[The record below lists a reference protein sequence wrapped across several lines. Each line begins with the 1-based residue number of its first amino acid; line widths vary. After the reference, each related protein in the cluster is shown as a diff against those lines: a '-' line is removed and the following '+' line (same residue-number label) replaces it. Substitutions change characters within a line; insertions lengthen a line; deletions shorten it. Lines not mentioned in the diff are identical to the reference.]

1 MESPVSSQVF
11 FNLAKVDGNEDIVS
25 FQLKNT
31 LVSYAN
37 TLRRVVLTG
46 TESIAFNSRMND
58 SGATSDV
65 IVESNTTPMTNE
77 MLADRIGLIP
87 IYGDPTK
94 WNPDDYIFKLE
105 VTNETPNALPVFASD
120 FNIYKKGRPGE
131 DPILEA
137 EGSRKFFHPDL
148 LTGDTSLIAMLKGQL
163 PNQAPQKIK
172 ITARATVG
180 TGRDHIR
187 WCPVSQCS
195 YAYTVDPDEA
205 RQLEYFERWLE
216 NTKKLSSRK
225 LEDDPAKKE
234 AMIRE
239 FQTMEVQ
246 RCYKRDE
253 KGEPNSFD
261 FVIETIG
268 MQPIPD
274 IVERALLNLEKK
286 CTLYS
291 GDLPTDIRV
300 QPADAR
306 MKGFDFFFPRE
317 DHTLGNLLQTWMED
331 KMMES
336 GDITFVGYK
345 VPHPLR
351 DEMVLRVGVDFPS
364 QPDKD
369 GKEFVAR
376 GAVSR
381 AAAACAIMFRQWRE
395 DWRRAVSEP
404 LGSRTRA
411 SLRLNVTNAR
421 ALEEAVTRAAPV
433 REGVAVGPRAPRTAQ
448 RSAFYGK
455 YVEGSEAAKTAAAA
469 QQATA
474 QAQQSAWASYQP
486 AAASAW
492 GAPLSSSAVPA
503 SPPYAPTSPPYAP
516 TSPPYAPTSPPYT
529 AASPAY
535 GASGN
540 GAALAASPNYGAAG
554 AASPLFS
561 PSTATGPDAQALV
574 AGLPP
579 GWTVVRSA
587 NGKLYYYAP
596 DTGVTSWNRPTGPA

>member
-1 MESPVSSQVF
+1 MESPASAQVF
-11 FNLAKVDGNEDIVS
+11 FNLAKVDGNEGILS
-25 FQLKNT
+25 FQLKNY

-37 TLRRVVLTG
+37 TLRRMVLTG

-65 IVESNTTPMTNE
+65 IIEVNTTPMTNE

-94 WNPDDYIFKLE
+94 WNPDEYIFKLE
-105 VTNETPNALPVFASD
+105 VTNETPDPMPVTAAD
-120 FNIYKKGRPGE
+120 FRVYQKGRPGE
-131 DPILEA
+131 DPILDP
-137 EGSRKFFHPDL
+137 EGSKKFFHPDPV
-148 LTGDTSLIAMLKGQL
+148 TGDTCVIAMLKPQL

-172 ITARATVG
+172 LTAKATVG

-195 YAYTVDPDEA
+195 YAYTIDTDEG
-205 RQLEYFERWLE
+205 RQREYFERWLE
-216 NTKKLSSRK
+216 NTKKLSMRK
-225 LEDDPAKKE
+225 LEDDPEKKE

-246 RCYKRDE
+246 RCFKRNE

-268 MQPIPD
+268 LQPIAD

-286 CTLYS
+286 CTLYA
-291 GDLPTDIRV
+291 GELPLDIRV

-306 MKGFDFFFPRE
+306 MKGFDFFFLRE

-331 KMMES
+331 NMMES

-381 AAAACAIMFRQWRE
+381 AAAACAILFRQWRE
-395 DWRRAVSEP
+395 DWRRAMSEP
-404 LGSRTRA
+404 IGSRTRA
-411 SLRLNVTNAR
+411 SLRLNITNAK
-421 ALEEAVTRAAPV
+421 ALEEAAAQAAPV
-433 REGVAVGPRAPRTAQ
+433 REAVAVGPRPARATQ
-448 RSAFYGK
+448 KSAFYGK
-455 YVEGSEAAKTAAAA
+455 YVDAKAAKAA
-469 QQATA
+469 QAA
-474 QAQQSAWASYQP
+474 QAAQAAPAASIWG
-486 AAASAW
+486 AASAW
-492 GAPLSSSAVPA
+492 AQPAAYTAAYAAPA
-503 SPPYAPTSPPYAP
+503 SPAYAPTSPAYAP
-516 TSPPYAPTSPPYT
+516 TSP
-529 AASPAY
+529 AY
-535 GASGN
+535 GA
-540 GAALAASPNYGAAG
+540 AASPNYGAAAAG
-554 AASPLFS
+554 TAPPGNAASRREKRLR
-561 PSTATGPDAQALV
+561 DERR
-574 AGLPP
+574 LPP
-579 GWTVVRSA
+579 GWMVKDMPDGS
-587 NGKLYYYAP
+587 YYYIAP
-596 DTGVTSWNRPTGPA
+596 DYVTTQWEHPLGPE